1 MPGDANWKSLFQLE
15 YQQLYEEGYPVGE
28 SKKPGW
34 PSPYLSF
41 LDETKKESELSEQD
55 WEKGYAN
62 LWQVRQQRLR
72 ADFPFIEPNDY
83 ESIIT
88 DAVNPPSLQA
98 LDDTEYAE
106 RVKGAWY
113 ARCAGVVLGKPFE
126 MDLDRLTIKK
136 YLESLNAYPL
146 ADWVPARSEKLEM
159 ELRQDCL
166 PSTRGHIQYVQ
177 PDDDV
182 HYTILALLLAE
193 KKGLDFSVMDVG
205 ENLLDN
211 IPYHWLWSATRQAYY
226 HLVNLDENSPLDEQM
241 AQIPTKLNP
250 WRESLNGAIRAD
262 FWGYISPGDP
272 RRGAR
277 LAHRAVSFN
286 TVKNGIYGAMFSAG
300 CISAALSKAPTLE
313 TILQGGL
320 SVIPQKSRLA
330 AVVEDVTEWYA
341 RDKEWIP
348 VCDKIYEKY
357 VQLNFS
363 ECLKNM
369 AIVVLS
375 LLEGQ
380 LDFSRTITT
389 AVMCGQDT
397 DCTSGTAASIVGAA
411 LGFERLE
418 SRWVLPLND
427 HVKTVIADFGEGTIS
442 ELVRRTIEVRHRT
455 TSGLQK
461 GDIN

>member
-1 MPGDANWKSLFQLE
+1 MPGDANWKSLFQME
-15 YQQLYEEGYPVGE
+15 YQQLHEEGYPVGE

-41 LDETKKESELSEQD
+41 LDASINENDLSERD

-62 LWQVRQQRLR
+62 LWQVRQRGLR
-72 ADFPFIEPNDY
+72 ADFPFIEPDDY
-83 ESIIT
+83 ESIIH
-88 DAVNPPSLQA
+88 DAGNLPCLQA
-98 LDDTEYAE
+98 LDDVEYAE

-126 MDLDRLTIKK
+126 MDLDRLTIKN
-136 YLESLNAYPL
+136 YLESLEAYPL
-146 ADWVPARSEKLEM
+146 DDWAPSRSVKLGM
-159 ELRQDCL
+159 DLRQDCL

-177 PDDDV
+177 PDDDI

-193 KKGLDFSVMDVG
+193 KKNLDFSPMDIG

-226 HLVNLDENSPLDEQM
+226 HFVNLDENSPLDEQI
-241 AQIPTKLNP
+241 AQIATKLNP

-272 RRGAR
+272 RRGAK

-286 TVKNGIYGAMFSAG
+286 TVKNGLYGALFTAG
-300 CISAALSKAPTLE
+300 CISTALSKNPTIE

-330 AVVEDVTEWYA
+330 AVVKDVTDWYA
-341 RDKEWIP
+341 REKEWIP

-357 VQLNFS
+357 VYSNFS
-363 ECLKNM
+363 ESLKNM
-369 AIVVLS
+369 ALVVLS

-380 LDFSRTITT
+380 LDFSKTITT

-397 DCTSGTAASIVGAA
+397 DCTSGTAASFVGAA
-411 LGFERLE
+411 IGYQNLDL
-418 SRWVLPLND
+418 RWVLPLND
-427 HVKTVIADFGEGTIS
+427 RVRTVIAEFGEGTVS
-442 ELVRRTIEVRHRT
+442 ELVKRTIEVRRRT
-455 TSGLQK
+455 A
-461 GDIN
+461 